1 MLRIREYQPE
11 DKDQVHTCFL
21 ALQEFLHQLE
31 PTILTGTAAG
41 KYFAFMFARCAAT
54 AGKVFVAEGDYG
66 VVGFVCVWGKVPSED
81 LDEEPGEY
89 AFISDLIVLPAYR
102 HQGIGQRLLHT
113 AEAYARAQG
122 AATLELEVLPTN
134 EQALQWYIRHGFR
147 PYHWLLKKSL
157 D

>member
-11 DKDQVHTCFL
+11 DEEQVHACFL

-41 KYFAFMFARCAAT
+41 KYFAFMFARCAET
-54 AGKVFVAEGDYG
+54 AGKVFVAEVDKR
-66 VVGFVCVWGKVPSED
+66 VIGFVCVWGKMPSED
-81 LDEEPGEY
+81 LDEEPVEY
-89 AFISDLIVLPAYR
+89 AFISDLVVLPAYR
-102 HQGIGQRLLHT
+102 DQGVGQRLLHT

-134 EQALQWYIRHGFR
+134 EQALRLYTRQGFR
-147 PYHWLLKKSL
+147 PHHVLLKKPL
-157 D
+157 H